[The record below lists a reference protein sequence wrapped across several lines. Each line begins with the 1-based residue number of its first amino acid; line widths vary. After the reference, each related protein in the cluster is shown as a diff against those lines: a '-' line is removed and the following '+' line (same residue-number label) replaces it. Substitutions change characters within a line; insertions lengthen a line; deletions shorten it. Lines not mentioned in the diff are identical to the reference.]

1 MFWITDEEHA
11 LDGVERGAGQLGK
24 GVGGGGCALRVALQD
39 EALVGVARQSRLDL
53 PDDVGGAGS
62 RVLRGVGGVDG
73 VVDFA
78 SGELALDVRVH
89 GSKASTRPLCFAR
102 STGVD
107 DGVARAGI
115 LPLNDTGLGSRRSG
129 KGEEEVLELHLGGDL
144 LGKFAGEVVGWLSR
158 AGLWCSSIF

>member
-1 MFWITDEEHA
+1 MFGITDEEHA

-39 EALVGVARQSRLDL
+39 EALVRVACKGRLDL
-53 PDDVGGAGS
+53 PDNVGGAGS
-62 RVLRGVGGVDG
+62 RVLRGIGGVDG
-73 VVDFA
+73 VVDFT

-89 GSKASTRPLCFAR
+89 GTKTRARTLSLAR
-102 STGVD
+102 SAGVD

-115 LPLNDTGLGSRRSG
+115 LSLNDTGLGSRRSG

-144 LGKFAGEVVGWLSR
+144 RGKFAGE
-158 AGLWCSSIF
+158 